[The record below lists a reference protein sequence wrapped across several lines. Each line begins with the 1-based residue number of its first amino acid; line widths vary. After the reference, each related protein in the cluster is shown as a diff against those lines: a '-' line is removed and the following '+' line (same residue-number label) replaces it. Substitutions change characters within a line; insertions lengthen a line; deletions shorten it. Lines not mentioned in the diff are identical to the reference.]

1 MRAAKDGRLD
11 ELRSKKV
18 KLDKMSTRAKR
29 IKNNAMFAADE
40 GGFYM
45 KSKGK
50 KVFHGEIPLMEKFVE
65 FWGGIWEDE
74 KKTLEQPWMKVVEQT
89 WKEKV
94 QDVKEFVITR
104 EDMAKVKRR
113 KNWSAPGI
121 DGIQNFW

>member
-1 MRAAKDGRLD
+1 MD

-40 GGFYM
+40 GGFYR
-45 KSKGK
+45 KGKGK
-50 KVFHGEIPLMEKFVE
+50 KVYHGEIPPMEKFVE

-74 KKTLEQPWMKVVEQT
+74 KKTPEQPWMKVVEQK

-104 EDMAKVKRR
+104 EDLTKVVKRR
-113 KNWSAPGI
+113 NNWSALGI
-121 DGIQNFW
+121 DGIQNFLVEKI